1 MYKEAS
7 HALEYPKV
15 LDAVC
20 AHCLSEVSRAEVRR
34 LAPLPEAGQV
44 RARAA
49 LLEELRRLMQAGDG
63 LGLSA
68 YDPIADT
75 LALLRPEDYVLEPGE
90 LLSLKPALLAM
101 TSAAGA
107 IERFGDRL
115 PLIHEFAEGLI
126 GFPSII
132 RRIESTIGPDAE
144 ILDSASLELSELR
157 GRMRALDRKVSRRLE
172 EITRTPEFEPFL
184 QDTFVTKRSGR
195 WVLPVRMDSKGMV
208 SGVVHDVSRTGETAF
223 MEPLEIIGLSNELEN
238 LSAEVR
244 AEEFRILRAIS
255 SEIRAEAAEIETQ
268 FTILVRLDVLN
279 AIAAFAER
287 HALHTPE
294 INTDGVLKLDKALN
308 PLLMLL
314 DSVNVVPLDMTLGPA
329 KETVRVMAITGPN
342 AGGKTVTMKTVG
354 LTLLMALSGI
364 PVPARASSSIPFV
377 TGILVDIGDEQSV
390 EAHLSTFSAHATNIA
405 KIIRSAGKGS
415 LVLLDELGTGTDP
428 AQGAAL
434 GAAVLQELSDNGA
447 LVLATTHL
455 VDIVGYVHK
464 SETMVNAS
472 MAFDEAT
479 MRPLYR
485 LRKGEP
491 GQSHAIET
499 AATYGMPSEVIT
511 RAKELAGTIQVEFE
525 GLVRDLQARRLTLE
539 REEEVIAKE
548 REALGLERKEL
559 KKKLKEADSEK
570 KNIMR
575 QAFEEARAIVRSVKR
590 EAAGLLETVKRERK
604 KSALKSLDT
613 VGKVL
618 DSQMDALTEKPVP
631 IPMDELE
638 PGMRVHVTSIRL
650 DALVVSV
657 DMKSGRVRVNA
668 SGKELEVPASSIL
681 EARDVEKTPQV
692 RTHLVERTTEASSE
706 IKLIGMRVDEA
717 LERLEPFLNSASLSG
732 LDFVRVIHGIGTGA
746 LRGAVREF
754 LEEHPLVESFRPG
767 DQHEGGDGATVV
779 VIK

>member
-1 MYKEAS
+1 MFKDAS

-15 LDAVC
+15 LDAIC
-20 AHCLSEVSRAEVRR
+20 AHCLSEVSRAEVRE
-34 LAPLPEAGQV
+34 LAPLHEAGQV

-49 LLEELRRLMQAGDG
+49 LLEELRRLVQAGDG
-63 LGLSA
+63 LGISA
-68 YDPIADT
+68 YQLIADT
-75 LALLRPEDYVLEPGE
+75 LATLRPEDSVLEPNQ
-90 LLSLKPALLAM
+90 LLSLKPALHAM

-107 IERFGDRL
+107 IERFVDRL
-115 PLIHEFAEGLI
+115 PLTQEFAEGLI
-126 GFPSII
+126 GFPTII
-132 RRIESTIGPDAE
+132 RRIESTIGPEAE
-144 ILDSASLELSELR
+144 ILDSASFELSELR
-157 GRMRALDRKVSRRLE
+157 SRMRALDRRVSRRLE

-244 AEEFRILRAIS
+244 AEEIRILRAIS
-255 SEIRAEAAEIETQ
+255 AEIRAEAADIEGQ
-268 FTILVRLDVLN
+268 FEILVHLDVLN

-294 INTDGVLKLDKALN
+294 INTHGVLKLDKALN

-314 DSVNVVPLDMTLGPA
+314 DSVNVVPLDMTLGSA
-329 KETVRVMAITGPN
+329 EEKTRVMAITGPN

-377 TGILVDIGDEQSV
+377 TGIFVDIGDEQSV

-405 KIIRSAGKGS
+405 KIIRSAGPGS

-428 AQGAAL
+428 SQGAAL
-434 GAAVLQELSDNGA
+434 GAAVLQELSDKGA

-455 VDIVGYVHK
+455 IDIVGYVHK

-472 MAFDEAT
+472 MSFDEAT
-479 MRPLYR
+479 MRPLYK
-485 LRKGEP
+485 LRRGEP

-499 AATYGMPSEVIT
+499 AATYGMPDTVIE

-539 REEEVIAKE
+539 REEEAAAKE
-548 REALGLERKEL
+548 REMLEAERREL
-559 KKKLKEADSEK
+559 KKKLKEADAEK

-618 DSQMDALTEKPVP
+618 DSQIDALTEKPEP

-650 DALVVSV
+650 DAVVVSV
-657 DMKSGRVRVNA
+657 DTKSERVKVNA
-668 SGKELEVPASSIL
+668 SGKELEVAASVILPAK
-681 EARDVEKTPQV
+681 DVEKTPQV
-692 RTHLVERTTEASSE
+692 RTHLVERATEASSE
-706 IKLIGMRVDEA
+706 IKLIGLRVDEA

-767 DQHEGGDGATVV
+767 EQHEGGDGATVV
-779 VIK
+779 VLR

>member
-1 MYKEAS
+1 MFKEAS
-7 HALEYPKV
+7 LALEYTKV
-15 LDAVC
+15 LDALGS
-20 AHCLSEVSRAEVRR
+20 HCLSEVSRAKVRE
-34 LAPLPEAGQV
+34 LAPLPEAEEV

-49 LLEELRRLMQAGDG
+49 LIEEVRRLMQAGGG
-63 LGLSA
+63 LGIST
-68 YDPIADT
+68 YEPIADT
-75 LALLRPEDYVLEPGE
+75 LAALRPEESILEPNE
-90 LLSLKPALLAM
+90 LLSLKPALYAM
-101 TSAAGA
+101 TSAASS
-107 IERFGDRL
+107 IEGFADSL
-115 PLIHEFAEGLI
+115 PLTSEFTEGLL
-126 GFPSII
+126 GFSEIV
-132 RRIESTIGPDAE
+132 RRIESTIGPEAE
-144 ILDSASLELSELR
+144 ILDSASLALSELR
-157 GRMRALDRKVSRRLE
+157 GQMRALDRKVSRRLE
-172 EITRTPEFEPFL
+172 EITRTTEFEPFL

-244 AEEFRILRAIS
+244 AEEIRILRAIS
-255 SEIRAEAAEIETQ
+255 AEIRAEAADIEGQ
-268 FTILVRLDVLN
+268 FDILVRLDVLN
-279 AIAAFAER
+279 AIAAFAEA
-287 HALHTPE
+287 HALHTPG
-294 INTDGVLKLDKALN
+294 INTDGVIKLDKALN

-314 DSVNVVPLDMTLGPA
+314 DSVNVVPLDMALGEEA
-329 KETVRVMAITGPN
+329 RVMAITGPN

-354 LTLLMALSGI
+354 LTILMALSGI
-364 PVPARASSSIPFV
+364 PVPAGEGTSIPFV
-377 TGILVDIGDEQSV
+377 TGLLVDIGDEQSV

-405 KIIRSAGKGS
+405 KIIKSAGKGS
-415 LVLLDELGTGTDP
+415 IVLLDELGTGTDP
-428 AQGAAL
+428 SQGAAL
-434 GAAVLQELSDNGA
+434 GAAVLQELSDKGA

-455 VDIVGYVHK
+455 IDIVGYVHK

-472 MAFDEAT
+472 MSFDEAT

-499 AATYGMPSEVIT
+499 AATYGMPDSVVE

-525 GLVRDLQARRLTLE
+525 GLVRDLQARRLQLE
-539 REEEVIAKE
+539 REEEAAAKE
-548 REALGLERKEL
+548 REALGLERREL
-559 KKKLKEADSEK
+559 KKKLKEADNEK

-590 EAAGLLETVKRERK
+590 EATGLLETVKRERK

-618 DSQMDALTEKPVP
+618 DSQIDALTEKPEP

-638 PGMRVHVTSIRL
+638 PGMRVHVASIRL
-650 DALVVSV
+650 DAEVVSV
-657 DMKSGRVRVNA
+657 DTKSERVKVNS

-681 EARDVEKTPQV
+681 EAKEAEKTPQV
-692 RTHLVERTTEASSE
+692 RTHLVERATEASSE
-706 IKLIGMRVDEA
+706 IKLIGLRVDEA

-732 LDFVRVIHGIGTGA
+732 LDFVRVIHGLGTGA

-767 DQHEGGDGATVV
+767 DIHEGGDGATVATLR
-779 VIK
+779 